1 MGFQSFETM
10 VRYGRLL
17 QVHMLSVESMRSKIS
32 PAFVLR
38 GVDLLPTGAFRRDGG
53 GGAAARRG
61 RQMGSADSAS
71 VPQEE

>member
-53 GGAAARRG
+53 GGGAG
-61 RQMGSADSAS
+61 RWEALTQLRFHRKNNAKA
-71 VPQEE
+71 

>member
-38 GVDLLPTGAFRRDGG
+38 GVDLLPTTRVFRRDGG
-53 GGAAARRG
+53 GGLAG
-61 RQMGSADSAS
+61 QADGKR
-71 VPQEE
+71 